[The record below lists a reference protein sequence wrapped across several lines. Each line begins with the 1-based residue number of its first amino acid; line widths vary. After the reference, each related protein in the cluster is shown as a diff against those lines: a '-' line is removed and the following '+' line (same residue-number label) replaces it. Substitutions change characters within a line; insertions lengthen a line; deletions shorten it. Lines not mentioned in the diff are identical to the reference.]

1 MKCSTSLAV
10 KEMQIKTMTD
20 IIFLHSEWQTST
32 RQTRRNLGEDA
43 GRGAD
48 GNLTH
53 HCWEYKV
60 VLSTMEICMEG
71 LQKTKNIY
79 HMILLYHCFHMP

>member
-10 KEMQIKTMTD
+10 KEMQIKTMTET
-20 IIFLHSEWQTST
+20 IFLHSEWQSST
-32 RQTRRNLGEDA
+32 RQTRRNLVKNA

-48 GNLTH
+48 GKFTH
-53 HCWEYKV
+53 HCWEGKV
-60 VLSTMEICMEG
+60 TFSTMEICMEG

-79 HMILLYHCFHMP
+79 HMILLYHSFHMP